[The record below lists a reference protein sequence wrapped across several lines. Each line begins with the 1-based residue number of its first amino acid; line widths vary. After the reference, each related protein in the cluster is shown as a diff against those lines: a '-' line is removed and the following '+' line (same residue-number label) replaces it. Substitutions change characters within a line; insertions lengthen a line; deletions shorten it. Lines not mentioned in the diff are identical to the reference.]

1 MTLGAGAWN
10 DAGMWRLLVCNV
22 GGFMTVDDVLLQK
35 RISIERCIQQIENYM
50 SRPSSLAFRDDVFLQ
65 DAVGRN
71 IQLACERSIDMAN
84 RVIRMRK
91 LGVPKESRESFTILY
106 TAKIISQPMYQ
117 SLVAMVGFRNILV
130 HEYTKLNTDILQAVI
145 TTHVYVLLD
154 FATHIMTRTHPSDAH
169 GS

>member
-1 MTLGAGAWN
+1 
-10 DAGMWRLLVCNV
+10 
-22 GGFMTVDDVLLQK
+22 MTVDDVLLQK
-35 RISIERCIQQIENYM
+35 RISVERCIQQIENYM
-50 SRPSSLAFRDDVFLQ
+50 ARPSSLAFNEDFLLQ
-65 DAVGRN
+65 DAVILNVQR
-71 IQLACERSIDMAN
+71 ACELSIDMAN

>member
-1 MTLGAGAWN
+1 MA
-10 DAGMWRLLVCNV
+10 
-22 GGFMTVDDVLLQK
+22 
-35 RISIERCIQQIENYM
+35 
-50 SRPSSLAFRDDVFLQ
+50 RPRSLAFRDDVFLQ
-65 DAVGRN
+65 DAIGRN
-71 IQLACERSIDMAN
+71 IQLACERSIDTAN

-91 LGVPKESRESFTILY
+91 LGVPKESRESFAILY

-154 FATHIMTRTHPSDAH
+154 FAIHILCPTS
-169 GS
+169 

>member
-1 MTLGAGAWN
+1 
-10 DAGMWRLLVCNV
+10 
-22 GGFMTVDDVLLQK
+22 MTVDDVLLQK

-106 TAKIISQPMYQ
+106 TAKIISQPMSQ

-154 FATHIMTRTHPSDAH
+154 FATHIMTRTHQTDAL
-169 GS
+169 GSCRGIE